1 MLNWLT
7 NLFSSPIADLKAAW
21 KWLTGA
27 ISAVYSYFDNL
38 INQLDDAINWLERQI
53 NRYIN
58 DIEQGLRDLGDGIY
72 WVIHTG
78 LPDAL
83 HWAEREIA
91 KAYNYALGLYHAAI
105 NELNKLLQWIQSELD
120 KLIQWVLRNIWDPL
134 WSGIQRVIR
143 WIENEGA
150 YVYYLLT
157 HPDQLALLIGRYL
170 LSSWMNLTSKY
181 ARIFVRWLMHA
192 AINEASFVASKL
204 EDLISS
210 LF

>member
-7 NLFSSPIADLKAAW
+7 SLFNNPIADLKSAW
-21 KWLTGA
+21 RWLTGA

-38 INQLDDAINWLERQI
+38 INQLDDALNWLERQI
-53 NRYIN
+53 NRYIG
-58 DIEQGLRDLGDGIY
+58 DIEQGLRDAYGAIQ

-78 LPDAL
+78 LPDAI

-105 NELNKLLQWIQSELD
+105 NELDNLLRWAQDEINRLA
-120 KLIQWVLRNIWDPL
+120 QWVLKNIWDPL
-134 WSGIQRVIR
+134 WSHIQGIIR

-170 LSSWMNLTSKY
+170 FKSWMDLTSRY
-181 ARIFVRWLMHA
+181 AKTFVRWLMHA
-192 AINEASFVASKL
+192 MISESSFVANKL

>member
-7 NLFSSPIADLKAAW
+7 SLFGNPIADLKSAW

-27 ISAVYSYFDNL
+27 ISAVYSFFDSL
-38 INQLDDAINWLERQI
+38 INQLDDALNWLERQV
-53 NRYIN
+53 NQYVN
-58 DIEQGLRDLGDGIY
+58 DIEGALRDIGNGIY

-78 LPDAL
+78 LPDAIN
-83 HWAEREIA
+83 WAENEIA

-105 NELNKLLQWIQSELD
+105 NELNNLLNWAQSELSR
-120 KLIQWVLRNIWDPL
+120 LVQWVLSNIWDPL

-150 YVYYLLT
+150 FVYYLLT
-157 HPDQLALLIGRYL
+157 HPDKLALLLGKYL
-170 LSSWMNLTSKY
+170 LSAWMDLTGKYSK
-181 ARIFVRWLMHA
+181 IFVRWLLHM
-192 AINEASFVASKL
+192 AISEASFVANKL
-204 EDLISS
+204 EDLISA